1 MVSAALKVGERFGVP
16 TMILIVLV
24 VCGREACY
32 SLHSTV
38 LKPMV
43 ESHMNFLKSVQ
54 ENQETQ
60 TATLDRVERVI
71 ADIHNTMNER
81 P

>member
-1 MVSAALKVGERFGVP
+1 MVSAALKIGERFGVP
-16 TMILIVLV
+16 TMLLLVLV
-24 VCGREACY
+24 LCGREVCH

-71 ADIHNTMNER
+71 ADIHNTVNER
-81 P
+81 K